1 VYQSNLRLQIDPSTI
16 NITRGDFAAAFSRV
30 IPASRRAAST
40 APSRSL
46 DTITKPLLSRHID
59 ATLFKV
65 KQVFALADGISLTG
79 NGETNPPVINFGKG
93 FEEEWIAALTDVQ
106 DRWNSVHNSSSSSS
120 STLWDPVAMT
130 SRSRV
135 LISGRRGMSHS
146 DIAGIVLQRLE
157 SFQVFT
163 LDINAIISDGAYFS
177 PEQALISRIFEARK
191 CAPCV
196 IYFPD
201 IVGWCKVATDSLKTI
216 LISLLDS
223 FPITIPILWISTF
236 IWDGTDHL
244 SSESASEDSDGLDE
258 KVLRLVSWLSGG
270 ISSLS
275 GKNLPTLLKQMLSHS
290 NVVALETSSKDER
303 YSFFNQFFSALPT
316 LPQTF
321 YDARKT
327 FFESRN
333 QKLAIA
339 IAPPSLPIES
349 ESQSMK
355 QQRELHPDPSAVMTA
370 SDNERNEN
378 YLREQRLFFWTALS
392 ELKREKKFASL
403 IRPVDPEQVPDYY
416 DVVTSPMD
424 LETMRSKVDADLYPT
439 FKCFLYDFE
448 QIIFNAKEYNP
459 LNSRDTRGRGIVSAA
474 HHMLDIVK
482 THAFAFKERLGYDVF
497 KRCEDLYFR
506 RHGKFPSL
514 NDDRTVMPEENRI
527 YYQEIIH
534 WHSQLKKEFEE
545 EQSRAHKDDLPKE
558 SSSEMVE
565 PPVVR
570 QTRNQRKHQLEDS
583 TATAAAHALDDQD
596 TGNGDNGIMIS
607 CDEKALRK
615 RARAVKVKQRIIEP
629 NDNAPAPP
637 PDLNMST
644 TSDIIPAT
652 ADPQSQEEN
661 SQEISSEEPQLFQSP
676 VEYDIKNCVLATAY
690 ETAIPL
696 ADKVTPAYPF
706 SLILILI
713 LTLSCPVLS
722 CLVFLCQMRD
732 EGLFQRLLEET
743 LHLTDQWC
751 ISDLVTLY
759 TSL

>member
-1 VYQSNLRLQIDPSTI
+1 MYQSNLRLQIDPSTI

-30 IPASRRAAST
+30 IPASRRTAST
-40 APSRSL
+40 TPSRSL
-46 DTITKPLLSRHID
+46 DTITKPLLTRHIN
-59 ATLFKV
+59 AALLKV
-65 KQVFALADGISLTG
+65 KQVFALADCISISG
-79 NGETNPPVINFGKG
+79 DGDAPAPPVVDFGKG

-106 DRWNSVHNSSSSSS
+106 DRWNSNQKNSSS
-120 STLWDPVAMT
+120 TIWDPVAMT
-130 SRSRV
+130 SRSRI

-191 CAPCV
+191 CAPCI

-223 FPITIPILWISTF
+223 FPITIPILWVSTF
-236 IWDGTDHL
+236 VWDNVDHQ
-244 SSESASEDSDGLDE
+244 SSIEESNEDIAE

-270 ISSLS
+270 ISSF
-275 GKNLPTLLKQMLSHS
+275 GKNLPSLLQQISSHS
-290 NVVALETSSKDER
+290 NVIPLDTSTKEER
-303 YSFFNQFFSALPT
+303 FAFFNQFFMALPT

-333 QKLAIA
+333 QKLSIA
-339 IAPPSLPIES
+339 TTPVDT
-349 ESQSMK
+349 ESQVK
-355 QQRELHPDPSAVMTA
+355 LNDQPDVSVVMTT

-403 IRPVDPEQVPDYY
+403 IRPVDPEHVPDYY

-439 FKCFLYDFE
+439 FKTFLYDFE

-459 LNSRDTRGRGIVSAA
+459 LNARDTRGRSIVSAA

-506 RHGKFPSL
+506 RHGEFPSL
-514 NDDRTVMPEENRI
+514 NENRTVMPEENRI
-527 YYQEIIH
+527 YYQEIIN
-534 WHSQLKKEFEE
+534 WHFQLKKEFEE
-545 EQSRAHKDDLPKE
+545 QQQSQVESIPKE
-558 SSSEMVE
+558 VHPSEVVE
-565 PPVVR
+565 PQIY
-570 QTRNQRKHQLEDS
+570 QTRNHRKHHDEAIPHDV
-583 TATAAAHALDDQD
+583 
-596 TGNGDNGIMIS
+596 GNGSDNGIMIS

-615 RARAVKVKQRIIEP
+615 RARASKSQTQQKTIEL
-629 NDNAPAPP
+629 DDEKSDAPQI
-637 PDLNMST
+637 N
-644 TSDIIPAT
+644 TSNLSEFTHSPVEGTFHPYINYTSHFI
-652 ADPQSQEEN
+652 EEK
-661 SQEISSEEPQLFQSP
+661 SQEIIPEEPLIFQSP
-676 VEYDIKNCVLATAY
+676 IEYDIRNCPLATAY
-690 ETAIPL
+690 EAAIPL
-696 ADKVTPAYPF
+696 ANKV
-706 SLILILI
+706 
-713 LTLSCPVLS
+713 
-722 CLVFLCQMRD
+722 
-732 EGLFQRLLEET
+732 
-743 LHLTDQWC
+743 
-751 ISDLVTLY
+751 
-759 TSL
+759 